1 MKRTSKRILS
11 IILLLA
17 LLLLPLN
24 SAFGGVANSI
34 TSLNASYNSSTGL
47 ITISGEFMNDGT
59 EAIAYQVIRP
69 NGDVLYFGTMLVID
83 KLFGEDINVGAIP
96 YGTYTIKAAD
106 FQGGEYFTTTF
117 TYSSTP
123 YYIPIPKP
131 VDEGWI
137 EPSDKLDEFYNDIPL
152 NLSWAIKAINFLTDR
167 GIVQGIGNSKF
178 GPNLNFKRGDIMLM
192 AINAFKVSG
201 DLGESFDDVPESMYY
216 SNAIRI
222 ARAMGIAKGDG
233 ENFRPEDS
241 VTREDAIVLL
251 FRTLEILNIELP
263 ILENSMSITSFG
275 DNENVSDYARKAM
288 NAFIKAGFVKGD
300 GINLHPKSNISRA
313 EMATILY
320 RVMEFIEKNLF
331 IS

>member
-11 IILLLA
+11 VILLSA

-24 SAFGGVANSI
+24 SAFGDVANSI

-47 ITISGEFMNDGT
+47 ITINGEFMNDGT
-59 EAIAYQVIRP
+59 DAIAYQVIRP

-96 YGTYTIKAAD
+96 YGTYTIKAAA
-106 FQGGEYFTTTF
+106 FQGGEYFTTTC

-123 YYIPIPKP
+123 YYIPIPQP
-131 VDEGWI
+131 VDEGWT

-152 NLSWAIKAINFLTDR
+152 NLSWAIKAINFLTER
-167 GIVQGIGNSKF
+167 GIVQGIGDSKF
-178 GPNLNFKRGDIMLM
+178 GPNLNFKRGDIILM
-192 AINAFKVSG
+192 TINAFKVSG
-201 DLGESFDDVPESMYY
+201 DLGESFNDVPESMYY

-222 ARAMGIAKGDG
+222 ARAMDIAKGDG
-233 ENFRPEDS
+233 ENFRPDDS
-241 VTREDAIVLL
+241 ITREDAIVLL
-251 FRTLEILNIELP
+251 FRTLEILEIQLP
-263 ILENSMSITSFG
+263 IDGSDRDVPSFN
-275 DNENVSDYARKAM
+275 DQEDISDYAKDAM

-300 GINLHPKSNISRA
+300 GFNLYPKSYISRA

-320 RVMEFIEKNLF
+320 RIMEFIEKN
-331 IS
+331 